1 MKKIQEKKKSKS
13 RSTLILLLVLV
24 AVVVCALAYGLTH
37 IRVVVND
44 SDVTGSSATQTA
56 KRIAD
61 EYDST
66 KVTLLDKDGKTTELT
81 GTMKQFGYTID
92 QDAMVK
98 VIESELEKQSGSLG
112 SRFSHLGSGIH
123 ITVTPQRK
131 FDESTFKSFVQ
142 GSNFK
147 SPRTSMTEGS
157 ITYDDSSKKY
167 VMTKAESGNQVDDAT
182 LQSKIK
188 EKLDDVG
195 LKQMTKEAV
204 SITIPEE
211 CYQTAEVKTANE
223 KLQEELDALN
233 KYTTS
238 SIVYQFGSQT
248 ETLDF
253 STFHDWI
260 SYSDGNVTL
269 DDSKVKSYVQK
280 LASKYNTSHK
290 DRGFVTTSGQ
300 TIVIPGTRN
309 DYGYRINQDQEAAQI
324 KKDLAGGTQ
333 VKREPIYNSKNSYGN
348 PVYYQR
354 NGVDDLNG
362 NYVEVDLTKQHL
374 WCYKDGKLVVE
385 SDIVSGN
392 TSKGRGT
399 ITGAFPIAFKV
410 SPYTMSS
417 AENGYVVNVQYWMP
431 FYDGQGLHDA
441 SWRSSFGGNI
451 YQTNGSHGC
460 VNLPTNV
467 AATIYNNV
475 SAGEAVI
482 LYQS

>member
-1 MKKIQEKKKSKS
+1 MKQVQPKKKHNSK
-13 RSTLILLLVLV
+13 STLILLLVLV

-37 IRVVVND
+37 IRVIVND
-44 SDVTGSSATQTA
+44 SNVTGSSAA
-56 KRIAD
+56 KVAKNIAD

-81 GTMKQFGYTID
+81 GTMKQFGYSID

-98 VIESELEKQSGSLG
+98 TIESELKKQSGSLG
-112 SRFSHLGSGIH
+112 SRFHHLGSGIH
-123 ITVTPQRK
+123 ISVTPQRK
-131 FDESTFKSFVQ
+131 FDESAFKNFVQ
-142 GSNFK
+142 SSNFK
-147 SPRTSMTEGS
+147 TPRQSMTEGS
-157 ITYDDSSKKY
+157 VTFDESSKKY
-167 VMTKAESGNQVDDAT
+167 VMTRAESGNAVDDAT
-182 LQSKIK
+182 LQTKIK

-195 LKQMTKEAV
+195 LKQMTKEEV

-211 CYQTAEVKTANE
+211 CYQTAEVKSANE
-223 KLQEELDALN
+223 KLQAELDSLN
-233 KYTTS
+233 KFTTS

-253 STFHDWI
+253 STFKDWI
-260 SYSDGNVTL
+260 TYSDGTVSL
-269 DDSKVKSYVQK
+269 DDAKVKAYVQK

-290 DRGFVTTSGQ
+290 DRGFITSSGK
-300 TIVIPGTRN
+300 TVVIPGTRN
-309 DYGYRINQDQEAAQI
+309 DYGYRINQDQEVSQI

-333 VKREPIYNSKNSYGN
+333 VKREPIYISKNSYGN
-348 PVYYQR
+348 PVYYKR

-392 TSKGRGT
+392 TSKNRGT

-417 AENGYVVNVQYWMP
+417 AENGYVVKVNYWMP
-431 FYDGQGLHDA
+431 FYNGEGLHDA
-441 SWRSSFGGNI
+441 SWRSSFGGTI

-460 VNLPTNV
+460 VNLPPAV

-482 LYQS
+482 LYQ